1 MPLVCLTL
9 TGRTI
14 AENLTVLSR
23 YRGMID
29 IAELRV
35 DLLDPREIFRIRD
48 FPGLAGL
55 PCVLTIRRRIDGG
68 AFEDGEGVRL
78 VLIAKALAY
87 ARPDRLANY
96 AYVDLEQDFH
106 VPAVEEACRTFGTRI
121 IRSHHFLSHIPDD
134 IDEVWAELTADH
146 EEIPKL
152 AVMMRNATDLAHLY
166 SWSTNLGGGERII
179 VGMGDFGVPSRILAD
194 RFGTSI
200 TYTSAL
206 ALGMSGAAPGHL
218 DPEVMQATYR
228 FREIGAATQI
238 YGLAGGRTVAH
249 SKSPLL
255 HNGAFRAAGID
266 AVYLPIPA
274 EDIEDFMA
282 CAEALHLRGAAVTVP
297 LKENILSKLAWRSP
311 EVEDIGA
318 CNTIVRRPEG
328 DWAGH
333 NTDAQAFE
341 RSLLE
346 FMGRDDLKGLRV
358 TIVGAGGAAKSV
370 AHVIARLGAA
380 ALVLNRTPVTAK
392 ALAKRYGFAWGSC
405 DERSND
411 LIADHAD
418 LIVQSSPV
426 GMEGAIAG
434 DPLDWYD
441 FRGREAV
448 FDLVYRPEQTVFLKR
463 AAAAGCRTIN
473 GWAML
478 RYQAAAQFR
487 IWTGR
492 EPPGLYFE

>member
-14 AENLTVLSR
+14 AEDLAVLQR

-35 DLLDPREIFRIRD
+35 DLLDPGEIFRIRD

-55 PCVLTIRRRIDGG
+55 PCVLTLRRRVDGG

-87 ARPDRLANY
+87 ASPDRLANY

-121 IRSHHFLSHIPDD
+121 IRSRHFPSQMPDD
-134 IDEVWAELTADH
+134 LDAVWRELTDSH

-152 AVMMRNATDLAHLY
+152 AVAIRNARDLSRLY
-166 SWSTNLGGGERII
+166 SWSAGLGGGERVI
-179 VGMGDFGVPSRILAD
+179 VGMGDFGVPSRILAA
-194 RFGTSI
+194 RFGSGI

-206 ALGMSGAAPGHL
+206 AAGQEGGAPGHL
-218 DPEVMQATYR
+218 DPETMQASYR
-228 FREIGAATQI
+228 FREIGTATQI
-238 YGLAGGRTVAH
+238 YGLAGGKMVVH
-249 SKSPLL
+249 SRSPQL

-266 AVYLPIPA
+266 AVYLPLPA
-274 EDIEDFMA
+274 ENIDDFMV
-282 CAEALHLRGAAVTVP
+282 CAETLNLRGAAVTVP
-297 LKENILSKLAWRSP
+297 LKETILSKLAWQSP

-318 CNTIVRRPEG
+318 CNTIVRRPQG
-328 DWAGH
+328 DWAGY

-346 FMGRDDLKGLRV
+346 FMGRSDLKGLRV

-370 AHVIARLGAA
+370 VHVVARLGAT
-380 ALVLNRTPVTAK
+380 ALILNRTPITAK
-392 ALAKRYGFAWGSC
+392 NLAKRYGFAWGGC
-405 DERSND
+405 DERSSD

-418 LIVQSSPV
+418 LIIQASSV

-448 FDLVYRPEQTVFLKR
+448 FDLIYRPERTALLER
-463 AAAAGCRTIN
+463 AAAAGCRVCN
-473 GWAML
+473 GWSML
-478 RYQAAAQFR
+478 RYQAAVQFR
-487 IWTGR
+487 IWTGQ
-492 EPPGLYFE
+492 EPPRLYFE